1 VLLGLKSDG
10 KLRSYKSLNILY
22 LVRTL
27 VQYCKVRDLKWDPRE
42 DILFMCRHYSAEVQS
57 MRAQLDQ
64 KAVQEHFL
72 GTPFLASLSP
82 EDQRRCYR
90 ILLGTDPPPAMA
102 ITPPPPVQKRLASAA
117 NSTAR
122 LSIPSYRS
130 TPSLNAENLSE
141 LLCPPHLGKPESSGL
156 PTANSGS
163 RPLGLPAPSNL
174 PTRINSEVEA
184 MSQNA
189 RSRYRPSSVPNGR
202 DISPIDA
209 RPTSLRSTHAE
220 KTPPP
225 AKPIQ
230 TTPIPSSQQ
239 HSVQQLPYPAHLS
252 PAPVGVQCVRSMPNF
267 LRSGAVTA
275 VAPETFAQTPS
286 PAFSQHT
293 QPYTSPLEISARP
306 VSLVPGQWYM
316 TPQVEGSGHV
326 SSQQQYQ
333 TRSVQLAER
342 PVNQQVR
349 SSYQKQQ
356 TVRAELLGTPIPMT
370 QVKELQVVNSTAPT
384 VIEPRKTSAI
394 LPSHHIQPVVPRIS
408 DEAIATSIS
417 PARFAQSNGSYATQI
432 PLLPVE
438 LDAVSQFGHLIAEL
452 PVDRATPVSS
462 HRFGQVKHQ
471 HPRVRHTSDIQRLS
485 ISHSAPTYTDSPL
498 TSPESMYTEN
508 MVVEPLNPRAR
519 SVALPPSL
527 IAGAYA
533 HQRAHSSTPPHRHQ
547 QIPTPQTNTN
557 ASKYT
562 VTKSQTSPFSPQ
574 TIHLA
579 TATYK
584 AYQPPS
590 QHSPTDSM
598 YSPDKPRTLGALKDV
613 DGAGGYFSHKREGG
627 VSDAERLAEEYQR
640 EMPWVEGY
648 GSPGWV

>member
-1 VLLGLKSDG
+1 VLLSLKSDG

-27 VQYCKVRDLKWDPRE
+27 VQYCKVRDLEWDPRE

-57 MRAQLDQ
+57 MRVQLDQ

-102 ITPPPPVQKRLASAA
+102 ITPHPPVQKRLASAA

-130 TPSLNAENLSE
+130 TPSLNAENLPK
-141 LLCPPHLGKPESSGL
+141 LLCPPHLGKPNSLGL
-156 PTANSGS
+156 RTADSGS
-163 RPLGLPAPSNL
+163 RPLGLPASSNL
-174 PTRINSEVEA
+174 PTRMNLEVEA
-184 MSQNA
+184 MSHNS

-202 DISPIDA
+202 DISPIEA
-209 RPTSLRSTHAE
+209 RPTSLLSTHAE

-225 AKPIQ
+225 AKPYQ

-239 HSVQQLPYPAHLS
+239 HSVQRLPYPAHLS
-252 PAPVGVQCVRSMPNF
+252 PAPVGIQCARSMPNL
-267 LRSGAVTA
+267 LRSGAVAT
-275 VAPETFAQTPS
+275 VAPDTFAQTPS
-286 PAFSQHT
+286 PAFSQHLH
-293 QPYTSPLEISARP
+293 PYTSPLEISATP
-306 VSLVPGQWYM
+306 VSLIPGQRCM
-316 TPQVEGSGHV
+316 KPQVEGSGYV
-326 SSQQQYQ
+326 SSQQHQ

-342 PVNQQVR
+342 PVNQHVR
-349 SSYQKQQ
+349 FSHQKQQ

-370 QVKELQVVNSTAPT
+370 QVKELHVVNSTASP
-384 VIEPRKTSAI
+384 VIEPRTTSAI
-394 LPSHHIQPVVPRIS
+394 LPSYHIQPAVSRIS
-408 DEAIATSIS
+408 DEAIATSI
-417 PARFAQSNGSYATQI
+417 PPPRFPQFSDSYATQI

-452 PVDRATPVSS
+452 SVGRATPVSS

-471 HPRVRHTSDIQRLS
+471 HPRVQHTSDIQRLS

-498 TSPESMYTEN
+498 TSPEPMYTEN

-519 SVALPPSL
+519 SVALPSSL
-527 IAGAYA
+527 IAGAHA
-533 HQRAHSSTPPHRHQ
+533 HQRSHSSTPPHRHQ
-547 QIPTPQTNTN
+547 QIPTPHTNTN
-557 ASKYT
+557 AWKYT
-562 VTKSQTSPFSPQ
+562 VTKSQMSPFSPQ

-579 TATYK
+579 SARYK

-598 YSPDKPRTLGALKDV
+598 YSPDEPGTLGALKDV
-613 DGAGGYFSHKREGG
+613 DGAVGYFSHKSEGG
-627 VSDAERLAEEYQR
+627 VSDAGRLAEEYQR